1 MTKRIST
8 THVGSLPRPAALIS
22 QIVARDRGGSYDPD
36 ATARLVADAVDS
48 VVEAQIEAGVDIVSD
63 GEVSKPSYTNYL
75 KDRLNGFGDAGEAVK
90 VAKDLEI
97 NPNFLAMLRQ
107 EGKDNP
113 LKPPACIGPISTKD
127 RAPLETD
134 LANFGAAVARHCPT
148 GSFMS
153 SASPGVVAIFMPNE
167 YYSTE
172 DEYVFALADA
182 MQEEFEAIANAGF
195 VLQVDA
201 PDLAMG
207 RHTFYKDLPLEEFRK
222 RAERNVE
229 ALNHA
234 TRNIAPER
242 MRIHLCWG
250 NYPGPH
256 TCDVGLDKIFD
267 IAMKARPTTFLFEA
281 ANPRHAHE
289 HRIWAEMKHGIPA
302 DKVLCPGV
310 IDTNTNCVEHPELI
324 AERLEAF
331 ARIVGGDRVMAGTD
345 CGFSTVADRP
355 RVFPDFVWQK
365 LRVQREGADIAAKRI
380 WG

>member
-1 MTKRIST
+1 M
-8 THVGSLPRPAALIS
+8 
-22 QIVARDRGGSYDPD
+22 
-36 ATARLVADAVDS
+36 VADAVDS

-222 RAERNVE
+222 KGRTQRRSPEPCDAKYRA
-229 ALNHA
+229 
-234 TRNIAPER
+234 
-242 MRIHLCWG
+242 
-250 NYPGPH
+250 
-256 TCDVGLDKIFD
+256 
-267 IAMKARPTTFLFEA
+267 
-281 ANPRHAHE
+281 
-289 HRIWAEMKHGIPA
+289 
-302 DKVLCPGV
+302 
-310 IDTNTNCVEHPELI
+310 
-324 AERLEAF
+324 
-331 ARIVGGDRVMAGTD
+331 
-345 CGFSTVADRP
+345 
-355 RVFPDFVWQK
+355 
-365 LRVQREGADIAAKRI
+365 GADADTPVLGQLPRPAYLRC
-380 WG
+380 GPGQDLRHRDEGPAHDLPVRGRQPASCP